1 MIKDLPTPEQ
11 FEQVAI
17 DLLNLAWTSA
27 ADLTH
32 NLNVAREGWDDDA
45 IDREITDDYWKAAQR
60 PLATAISLVQQAME
74 FLLKARIATVSPY
87 LLLTDEW
94 PRGCDARDATFSE
107 FKTIDANELIRMHN
121 TVIPTR
127 LDQTFV
133 AFFNE
138 LRQLR
143 NTATH
148 SLIADRRFSERE
160 IFVSILKTNSFL
172 LAPKTW
178 IEIRRAYLDRD
189 PIAVTHSTDFSA
201 ARLAQDITVAID
213 VMTPADTLTYF
224 GFDKRSRAYCCPACI
239 RRCAEGE
246 LGIGEAEPRLAQLIE
261 KNPEC
266 TQAKCV
272 LCRGMIEVTRG
283 PCAHEGCPGNVIE
296 KYNRVCMTCN
306 RYQPGAEPTSNCDH

>member
-1 MIKDLPTPEQ
+1 MIKDLPTAEQ
-11 FEQVAI
+11 FEQVAL

-32 NLNVAREGWDDDA
+32 NLKLAREGWDDEA
-45 IDREITDDYWKAAQR
+45 IDREITDEYWSAAQR
-60 PLATAISLVQQAME
+60 PLATATSLVQQAME
-74 FLLKARIATVSPY
+74 FLLKARITTVSPY

-94 PRGCDARDATFSE
+94 PRGCESRDAAFSE
-107 FKTIDANELIRMHN
+107 FKTIDANELIRVHN
-121 TVIPTR
+121 TVGTMR
-127 LDQTFV
+127 LDPAFI

-160 IFVSILKTNSFL
+160 VFVSILKTVSFL
-172 LAPKTW
+172 LLPKTW
-178 IEIRRAYLDRD
+178 IDIRRAYLDRD
-189 PIAVTHSTDFSA
+189 PIAVTHSTDFSP

-213 VMTPADTLTYF
+213 VMAPADTLTYF
-224 GFDKRSRAYCCPACI
+224 GFDKRARAYCCPSCI

-246 LGIGEAEPRLAQLIE
+246 LGVGESEPRLAQLTE

-266 TQAKCV
+266 THAKCI
-272 LCRGMIEVTRG
+272 LCGRMIEVTRE
-283 PCAHEGCPGNVIE
+283 PCAHNGCPGNVIE
-296 KYNRVCMTCN
+296 RYTRVCMTCN
-306 RYQPGAEPTSNCDH
+306 RYQPGSEPNFDCDY